1 MATPTVY
8 EMSNKNGSD
17 SLLSA
22 SKGSFI
28 INNTVEKK
36 LKCRAIV
43 VLEDTVFTSIKELGS
58 ETDVKA
64 NYIAAVGTAIKTGS
78 IITPF
83 ANKKFEKIQLV
94 SGSVI
99 LVL

>member
-1 MATPTVY
+1 MATPSVY

-22 SKGSFI
+22 SKGSFV
-28 INNTVEKK
+28 INNTVEKT
-36 LKCRAIV
+36 LQCRAIV
-43 VLEDTVFTSIKELGS
+43 VLEDTVFTSIKELGAV
-58 ETDVKA
+58 TDVKA
-64 NYIAAVGTAIKTGS
+64 NYIAAVGTAIKAGS

-83 ANKKFEKIQLV
+83 SNKKFEKIKLA